1 MKLVRILRVAAA
13 LGAFTTA
20 APGVSAARAS
30 EAPGVHL
37 TIAFTGDVSG
47 YLEPCG

>member
-1 MKLVRILRVAAA
+1 VSHPRIFFLAA
-13 LGAFTTA
+13 LLAMLASA
-20 APGVSAARAS
+20 APGVPAARG
-30 EAPGVHL
+30 EETPPLRL

>member
-1 MKLVRILRVAAA
+1 VSRARGPLAA
-13 LGAFTTA
+13 LLALALAA
-20 APGVSAARAS
+20 APGVPAALA
-30 EAPGVHL
+30 APAAPLRL